1 LSSGALPRR
10 EETIMHRLITL
21 SALLAALALAGCA
34 TGGGGGGGVYS
45 DRNPSGAWTNQ
56 HNPSPTAG
64 W

>member
-1 LSSGALPRR
+1 
-10 EETIMHRLITL
+10 MHRLIVL
-21 SALLAALALAGCA
+21 STLLAVLALAGCG
-34 TGGGGGGGVYS
+34 TGEVYA

>member
-1 LSSGALPRR
+1 
-10 EETIMHRLITL
+10 MHRLITL
-21 SALLAALALAGCA
+21 STLLAVLALAGCVA
-34 TGGGGGGGVYS
+34 GSGGGVYS